1 MGADQAFLIHVK
13 AAAQRTCTIGCS
25 LRAEEKQHGDVNYL
39 ICLDAL
45 HEAYRDL
52 EQARIECREAAHAL
66 ATIRET
72 LDQVLELAYQQQSFG
87 PLNKL
92 FDEEEAALAVYEQSV
107 AKVRELEGRWSAVSL
122 ALDCEKERVMAGRLP
137 SDRMEGVIHLR
148 WK

>member
-1 MGADQAFLIHVK
+1 V
-13 AAAQRTCTIGCS
+13 T
-25 LRAEEKQHGDVNYL
+25 YL

-45 HEAYRDL
+45 HAAYRDV

-87 PLNKL
+87 PLTNL

-122 ALDCEKERVMAGRLP
+122 ALAYEKERTIAGQLR
-137 SDRMEGVIHLR
+137 SDRMEGVIHLP